1 MFNCSALIYIQPFLV
16 RPLFEIQCFRRH
28 LGWPV
33 FAYLNCDGLEWIDR
47 VVFGAASSA
56 ARALERSVPVRQPS
70 LVKFV
75 PVSGP
80 SETSPVAGRPQLGQ
94 KLLAPDISL
103 LLADGFI
110 NPNYEDYCLA
120 QICVSQAGR
129 LPKCPFSLANYRV
142 RWGTARQ

>member
-1 MFNCSALIYIQPFLV
+1 MAGQFLLISTVMVWSGSTGL
-16 RPLFEIQCFRRH
+16 
-28 LGWPV
+28 
-33 FAYLNCDGLEWIDR
+33 YLERLHR
-47 VVFGAASSA
+47 LH
-56 ARALERSVPVRQPS
+56 ALERSVPVRQPS